1 MQVTKRKGAL
11 YKGTDVDLARV
22 ENSCK
27 LHQLFNSAM
36 KQFHTILVSRQKCM
50 SEGIPSLM

>member
-1 MQVTKRKGAL
+1 MQITKKKGAL
-11 YKGTDVDLARV
+11 YNCTEVHLIRV

-27 LHQLFNSAM
+27 LHQLFNSAL
-36 KQFHTILVSRQKCM
+36 KQFHTILVSRQNCM